1 MGNDIQYLVHI
12 EDDRAFLTVIGKAGY
27 LNCMHAGEFFKTV
40 AEKGCKHL
48 VIDLKQCTGMDSTF
62 LGAITGVALKLRKN
76 GGEVS
81 LLNLNERNAQVV
93 ENLGID
99 RIVKIGT
106 SECGHGEDTEIANG
120 GVSSESI
127 LAAHENLVEADSEN
141 LKKFKDVISF
151 LRKETGK

>member
-1 MGNDIQYLVHI
+1 MGNDTQYLAHV

-27 LNCMHAGEFFKTV
+27 LNCVHAGEFFKTV
-40 AEKGCKHL
+40 AERGCKHL
-48 VIDLKQCTGMDSTF
+48 IIDLKQCSGMDSTF
-62 LGAITGVALKLRKN
+62 LGSITGVALKLRKN
-76 GGEVS
+76 GGDVS

-106 SECGHGEDTEIANG
+106 SECGHSEDTKIANG

-127 LAAHENLVEADSEN
+127 LAAHENLVAADADN

-151 LRKETGK
+151 LRKGIGK